1 MSVTVREYYSKKLKK
16 KTYGY
21 EVEVIV
27 DGIRRFE
34 NKKGFAT
41 KTEAK
46 KEGKALELQFK
57 KKVEEG
63 DNIEELIKKDKSK
76 LTLHELMDLW
86 LNSKKLTIKPTT
98 LETYTNY
105 CGMIKTVFKDEPIKK
120 INAELIETRLNGLV
134 GTNVKNGTHVNKNK
148 IISATTIRHYYN
160 TLHMAFEFAVKRSY
174 IKNNPCKKIDRPKK
188 EQKEMQYYKSEEI
201 FKLLDNITGY
211 SSYMPVLLSL
221 TTGMRQAEI
230 AALTWD
236 NVDLEN
242 GFIKVDMQIQ
252 KIGDKLEELSLKSSS
267 SYRTIAMFD
276 YTIEALRKHR
286 AAQEGV
292 ISNLKY
298 VCSNAD
304 GSPYNPD
311 TLGSNYRRLMKVY
324 NLCDRLG
331 LKYIRFHDLR
341 HSHASFLIANK
352 VSDKIISERL
362 GHSDVRITL
371 NTYSHINELIQKEA
385 IKGIEFM
392 KR

>member
-1 MSVTVREYYSKKLKK
+1 MSITVREYYSKKLKR

-34 NKKGFAT
+34 NKKGFTT

-46 KEGKALELQFK
+46 NEGKAVELELK
-57 KKVEEG
+57 KKITEG
-63 DNIEELIKKDKSK
+63 ENLEELIKKDKSK
-76 LTLHELMDLW
+76 LMLHELMDLW
-86 LNSKKLTIKPTT
+86 INSKKLTIKPTT
-98 LETYTNY
+98 LETYKNY
-105 CGMIKTVFKDEPIKK
+105 SYMIKNVFKDEPIKK
-120 INAELIETRLNGLV
+120 INAEAIETRLNDLV
-134 GTNVKNGTHVNKNK
+134 GTNIKNGTNVNKNK
-148 IISATTIRHYYN
+148 VISATTIRHYYN
-160 TLHMAFEFAVKRSY
+160 TLHMAFEFAVNRNY
-174 IKNNPCKKIDRPKK
+174 IKSNPCEKIDRPKK
-188 EQKEMQYYKSEEI
+188 EQKEMQYYTTEEI
-201 FKLLDNITGY
+201 FKLLDNITQY

-236 NVDLEN
+236 KVDLEN
-242 GFIKVDMQIQ
+242 GFIKVDTQLQ
-252 KIGDKLEELSLKSSS
+252 KIGDDLERLTLKSTS
-267 SYRTIAMFD
+267 SYRTLALFD
-276 YTIEALRKHR
+276 YTIEALKKHKE
-286 AAQEGV
+286 AQEEV
-292 ISNLKY
+292 IPNLKY

-341 HSHASFLIANK
+341 HSHATFLLANK
-352 VSDKIISERL
+352 VSDKIISQRL

-371 NTYSHINELIQKEA
+371 NTYSHVNELIQKEA
-385 IKGIEFM
+385 IRGIGFGN
-392 KR
+392 R